1 MQTPNDCEA
10 TALSSRRSG
19 TLIADALSVEEHGRQ
34 FNAYREGKYL
44 LPNDADEQDRLDLQ
58 HKLWTLML
66 GGNLSLAPIDEP
78 ANALDIGT
86 GTGIWAK
93 HFARLHPTTNVIGT
107 DLSLIQPTER
117 IPPNLSFVREDAE
130 EMWVHDQPFEY
141 IHWRLSK

>member
-1 MQTPNDCEA
+1 MTDFKA
-10 TALSSRRSG
+10 SG
-19 TLIADALSVEEHGRQ
+19 TSITDALSVEEHGRH

-66 GGNLSLAPIDEP
+66 GNNLYLAPIEIYITT
-78 ANALDIGT
+78 NVLDIGT

-93 HFARLHPTTNVIGT
+93 HFARLHPTANVIGT
-107 DLSLIQPTER
+107 DLSLIQPTEKL
-117 IPPNLSFVREDAE
+117 PPNLHFIREDAE
-130 EMWVHDQPFEY
+130 ELWVHDHSFEY

>member
-1 MQTPNDCEA
+1 M
-10 TALSSRRSG
+10 
-19 TLIADALSVEEHGRQ
+19 EEHGRH

-66 GGNLSLAPIDEP
+66 GNKLYLAPIEEP
-78 ANALDIGT
+78 TNVLDIGT

-93 HFARLHPTTNVIGT
+93 HFARLHPTTNVIGM
-107 DLSLIQPTER
+107 DLSLIQPTE
-117 IPPNLSFVREDAE
+117 NLPTNLHFIREDAE
-130 EMWVHDQPFEY
+130 EMWVHDHPFNF